1 MVHVPVGA
9 VRSRTLDSEDFF
21 AQVAFTRDFLG
32 GMNLKRECLIG
43 CDDLHE
49 EGQVGSEGVE
59 DARAKGFFRV
69 LRNEVTQGS
78 PIVDE
83 CWTIW
88 VITEPKFR
96 NRPRPWSFA
105 QEFGDCAL

>member
-1 MVHVPVGA
+1 MVHVPVGT
-9 VRSRTLDSEDFF
+9 VRGGALNSQHFF

-59 DARAKGFFRV
+59 DARAKGFFRI
-69 LRNEVTQGS
+69 LRDEVTQGS

-83 CWTIW
+83 RWAVG
-88 VITEPKFR
+88 VIAKPELR
-96 NRPRPWSFA
+96 NRPGTGGFT
-105 QEFGDCAL
+105 QEFSDCAL

>member
-9 VRSRTLDSEDFF
+9 IRRGALDSEDFF

-32 GMNLKRECLIG
+32 WMNLKRECLVR
-43 CDDLHE
+43 CNDLHE

-69 LRNEVTQGS
+69 LCDEVAQSS

-96 NRPRPWSFA
+96 NRPGTGGFT
-105 QEFGDCAL
+105 QEFSDCAL